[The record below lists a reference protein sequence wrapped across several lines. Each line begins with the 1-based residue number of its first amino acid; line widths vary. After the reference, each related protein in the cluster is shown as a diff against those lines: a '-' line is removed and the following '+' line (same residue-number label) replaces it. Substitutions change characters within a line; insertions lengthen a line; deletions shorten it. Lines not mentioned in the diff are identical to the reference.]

1 MKRATEIYS
10 RWNGFVGSS
19 SLGMQF
25 GHVPQSTKLPKP
37 LELATH
43 WDHNAADRKNR
54 QGHSM
59 TSVLVCLS
67 TLKAITKLT
76 KMEIDRLSNRVIG
89 CAVGARL
96 SFSPCLCVSVRA
108 Q

>member
-1 MKRATEIYS
+1 
-10 RWNGFVGSS
+10 
-19 SLGMQF
+19 
-25 GHVPQSTKLPKP
+25 
-37 LELATH
+37 
-43 WDHNAADRKNR
+43 
-54 QGHSM
+54 M
-59 TSVLVCLS
+59 TSVPVCLS